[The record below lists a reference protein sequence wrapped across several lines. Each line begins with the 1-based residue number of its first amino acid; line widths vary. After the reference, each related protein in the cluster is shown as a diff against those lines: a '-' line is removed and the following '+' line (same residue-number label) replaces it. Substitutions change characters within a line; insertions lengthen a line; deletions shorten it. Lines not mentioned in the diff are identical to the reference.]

1 MKKTI
6 KLNVLVVAF
15 IFILYL
21 ISTGICFSNA
31 KTNIKDEY
39 DSEKYIFGYNIYE
52 DVAADLENEE
62 YPTYESIDDILAAYN
77 SSFIFPYRLVAFDS
91 DGREVGRTGTLLDF
105 TSHRIGNNQLEYF
118 EKYNCY
124 IDEYL
129 TDEIREQLAECMM
142 NGSYLKEVG
151 YAFENGDPEKVIPV
165 YINYEDGYGNLT
177 EKIVLNNAEVIGTVN
192 VPNDSIGI
200 SMDFM
205 AEEGYVKKCFDYI
218 DNNIKSDEFKEY
230 LSTED
235 FGDKEFDNGLY
246 YNKINGLL
254 INDEQYTI
262 MLVSYMEPVSFTLH
276 NYQFVSSMRNLTLL
290 YLAITAI
297 VLALV
302 NFYIKRNRLN
312 NAKYVFSNAAAHEL
326 KTPLA
331 VIENKCEFI
340 LEGVDESKTAEY
352 VNETYKEALRMNTL
366 LNNLLRYNKL
376 STISRVEK
384 ADSNLRQLV
393 ENELEKYSSAAKV
406 KNITFNI
413 ELTDAD
419 INCNDELISLAVG
432 NLLSN
437 AIKFSPSDSTVSV
450 ILTKFKKK
458 KYKLS
463 VINRFDGVIDKK
475 VWDMLYVSDEARSG
489 KSTGMGLPISKEI
502 FELHRYKYGFKNENG
517 TVEFYF
523 IAK

>member
-6 KLNVLVVAF
+6 KLNLIVLAAVL
-15 IFILYL
+15 IFYSATVSMTYNNVKESIEEDYRTVTSELDFQIYQAGAL
-21 ISTGICFSNA
+21 T
-31 KTNIKDEY
+31 Y
-39 DSEKYIFGYNIYE
+39 DSESEDYREWRCVEEFLNDYDYNISYPHRVVVYDSNGNE
-52 DVAADLENEE
+52 VA
-62 YPTYESIDDILAAYN
+62 
-77 SSFIFPYRLVAFDS
+77 
-91 DGREVGRTGTLLDF
+91 RTGTTLEFSTYSYGNKYIAPNISYLCNLDNYLTEEQKEF
-105 TSHRIGNNQLEYF
+105 IVQRERYGGYIKKFACISENRDNPIVTPVYLEYVDVQKNKEYRLNF
-118 EKYNCY
+118 SDETPNVIVDYSISLNLVDDNNKDYEF
-124 IDEYL
+124 IDKQIADGIPQAYL
-129 TDEIREQLAECMM
+129 D
-142 NGSYLKEVG
+142 
-151 YAFENGDPEKVIPV
+151 ENGDDLGGIGLANYSRCNELYIGSEV
-165 YINYEDGYGNLT
+165 YS
-177 EKIVLNNAEVIGTVN
+177 VLSV
-192 VPNDSIGI
+192 S
-200 SMDFM
+200 
-205 AEEGYVKKCFDYI
+205 YI
-218 DNNIKSDEFKEY
+218 DSARYTLQDFRFTNSLGNI
-230 LSTED
+230 
-235 FGDKEFDNGLY
+235 
-246 YNKINGLL
+246 
-254 INDEQYTI
+254 
-262 MLVSYMEPVSFTLH
+262 
-276 NYQFVSSMRNLTLL
+276 TLL
-290 YLAITAI
+290 YVTVTAI
-297 VLALV
+297 ALAVLNV
-302 NFYIKRNRLN
+302 YIKRNRLN

-376 STISRVEK
+376 STINRVEK

-437 AIKFSPSDSTVSV
+437 AVKFSPSDSTVSV